1 MPREHAPDAESLDHL
16 LTWVQDGVV
25 ARRQLRALRFTHGD
39 LERML
44 RRKELVRVV
53 DGVFVDHTGPP
64 TRAQREWVAVL
75 AHWPSALWGLSA
87 LPSPP
92 PRAVVDVAIAHDRTV
107 VPVAGVRAHRMPDLA
122 GRVDW
127 RAAPP
132 RVMLEHAL
140 VDAASAGRDDVAATY
155 GLLAD
160 VVQTRRTSARQVAE
174 VLASRRVAGK
184 RLLLAML
191 DDLATGAC
199 SVLEREWL
207 RVERAHGLPVGQRQ
221 APGASGGRPTARDVH
236 YADHGVVV
244 ELDGRAFH
252 DNARARDLDGRR
264 DLDAR
269 AEEDLVSVR
278 LTYGLVFSTPC
289 STAASIARLLHRGGW
304 AGSMRPCPNC
314 PSTVD
319 LLS

>member
-1 MPREHAPDAESLDHL
+1 MPREHAPDAEGLDHL

-53 DGVFVDHTGPP
+53 DGVYVDHTGPL
-64 TRAQREWVAVL
+64 TRAQRERVAVL

-87 LPSPP
+87 LPSTP
-92 PRAVVDVAIAHDRTV
+92 PRAVVDVAIADGRTV
-107 VPVAGVRAHRMPDLA
+107 VAVPGIRAHRTPALDD
-122 GRVDW
+122 RVDW

-132 RVMLEHAL
+132 RVRIEHAL
-140 VDAASAGRDDVAATY
+140 IDAASAARDDVAATFR
-155 GLLAD
+155 LLAD
-160 VVQTRRTSARQVAE
+160 VVQTRRTSARQVAA
-174 VLASRRVAGK
+174 VLATRRVAGK
-184 RLLLAML
+184 ALLLAML
-191 DDLATGAC
+191 ADLATGAC

-221 APGASGGRPTARDVH
+221 ASGASGGRATARDVH
-236 YADHGVVV
+236 YVAHGLVV

-252 DNARARDLDGRR
+252 DTARARDVDARR

-269 AEEDLVSVR
+269 VEEDLTSVR
-278 LTYGLVFSTPC
+278 LTYGLVFGTPC
-289 STAASIARLLHRGGW
+289 ATAASIARLLRRGGW
-304 AGSMRPCPNC
+304 SGMLRPCPRC
-314 PSTVD
+314 PRRLD
-319 LLS
+319 LRF